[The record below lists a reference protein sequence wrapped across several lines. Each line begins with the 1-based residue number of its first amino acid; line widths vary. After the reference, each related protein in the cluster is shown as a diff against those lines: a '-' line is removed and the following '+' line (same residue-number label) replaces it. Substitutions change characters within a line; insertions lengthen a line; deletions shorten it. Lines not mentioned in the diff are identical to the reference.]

1 MQFFKIATYVQATQ
15 LYGLVHYVACAFL
28 PTYKWLAVCACGCGS
43 LGRLCDFDLY
53 GRLESESVSVFDGF
67 VYL

>member
-1 MQFFKIATYVQATQ
+1 MAWCIMR
-15 LYGLVHYVACAFL
+15 LVHFCPYINGLRLALVGVAGQ
-28 PTYKWLAVCACGCGS
+28 AV
-43 LGRLCDFDLY
+43 LCDLGLY